1 MFFLLVLPLAPLAPA
16 RINAPSNLEEGRDF
30 PARLQ
35 HGHSLNRGYSSQ
47 SSLDSGVM
55 GSQEISAR
63 PSTGTSNEVRDG
75 PAQPV
80 PSELHHSL
88 DPFWEGFIVQP
99 VPVEE
104 RRLQEIHSS
113 ADPRCR
119 VSLED
124 EQPPPG
130 VRKGLSNK
138 YKEVEQ
144 QVILPAPTGSLTRNP
159 KKKASFGCCI
169 LA

>member
-1 MFFLLVLPLAPLAPA
+1 M
-16 RINAPSNLEEGRDF
+16 
-30 PARLQ
+30 
-35 HGHSLNRGYSSQ
+35 
-47 SSLDSGVM
+47 
-55 GSQEISAR
+55 
-63 PSTGTSNEVRDG
+63 
-75 PAQPV
+75 
-80 PSELHHSL
+80 
-88 DPFWEGFIVQP
+88 QP

-104 RRLQEIHSS
+104 RRLEEINSC

-159 KKKASFGCCI
+159 KKKASFGCCV